1 MYKINRQIA
10 AQQRLIAEFVYYFQL
25 KVETQYLVTQSAK
38 QINCHFCKSFFKLLS
53 RGKIGKL
60 LWFCQLLAE
69 GRSKLTSWTVT

>member
-38 QINCHFCKSFFKLLS
+38 QINCHFASHFLNYF
-53 RGKIGKL
+53 RAGK
-60 LWFCQLLAE
+60 
-69 GRSKLTSWTVT
+69 